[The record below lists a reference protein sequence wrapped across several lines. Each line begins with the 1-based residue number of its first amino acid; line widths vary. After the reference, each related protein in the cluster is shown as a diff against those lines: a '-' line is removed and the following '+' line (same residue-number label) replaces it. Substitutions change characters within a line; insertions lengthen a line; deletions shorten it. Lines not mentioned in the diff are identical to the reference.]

1 MDVSCD
7 AACVQRRRLSIRLPS
22 KAAAA
27 CRSRIDEPGGG
38 RGKGACSRRMR
49 PYPPV
54 RQFDTDSLARARDK
68 FSTIR
73 SSEETFCKKNIHT
86 QKQMILVRITLAILL
101 CPSTLALARHA
112 VLCANDL
119 SLNILMRKKVQ
130 Q

>member
-1 MDVSCD
+1 MEQNLIGFRVPV
-7 AACVQRRRLSIRLPS
+7 AIPT
-22 KAAAA
+22 
-27 CRSRIDEPGGG
+27 
-38 RGKGACSRRMR
+38 
-49 PYPPV
+49 PV